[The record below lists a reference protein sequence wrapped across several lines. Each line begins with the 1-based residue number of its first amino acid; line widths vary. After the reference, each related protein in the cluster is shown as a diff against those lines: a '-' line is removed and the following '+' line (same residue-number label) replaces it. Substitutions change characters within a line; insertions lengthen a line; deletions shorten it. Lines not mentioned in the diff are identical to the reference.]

1 MFEQV
6 VGDGANLFITIIAVL
21 IGFVNALAYVDY
33 KRVKKQQDSEQ
44 H

>member
-6 VGDGANLFITIIAVL
+6 IGNGANLFITIVAVI
-21 IGFVNALAYVDY
+21 IGFAAAMGYVDFQ
-33 KRVKKQQDSEQ
+33 KTKKEENQE

>member
-6 VGDGANLFITIIAVL
+6 IGDGANLFIGIVAVL
-21 IGFVNALAYVDY
+21 IGFAAALGYVDFQ
-33 KRVKKQQDSEQ
+33 KTNKKENNE